1 MIDRITMQV
10 YGVGETYIDE
20 KMPDLMTEFD
30 DKKLISRGNYKG
42 LRITYYKGGSTLRV
56 EGSLHKFAKGNNYC
70 RYTFSEAVETLQE
83 LSTLLGKPMSVFN
96 ITSLEV
102 GVNVSMEEDPM
113 RYVETLA
120 YHKGNPFLLM
130 HPRSGSTTICGSKCS
145 MSEYWIKFYD
155 KIADFVKD
163 EKIHVDDREKLPR
176 NILRYEVKF
185 TKSQLQ
191 TFGFKNPTAE
201 SLCSRKYA
209 TFCANLLYSVLDEI
223 IFADHSIDHTK
234 MPHKSSKDLQNKIK
248 DYIFVTS
255 NGHDR
260 YLRFLSE
267 NVGEAEYKKEKRRK
281 ATLLKKIKPL
291 LMGKYEKEFR
301 EKFAEEILHVL
312 DYKRATRRKV

>member
-1 MIDRITMQV
+1 MIDRITMQT
-10 YGVGETYIDE
+10 YGVGETHIDK
-20 KMPDLMTEFD
+20 KMPDLMTWFED
-30 DKKLISRGNYKG
+30 EKLISRGNYKG
-42 LRITYYKGGSTLRV
+42 LRITHYKSSSTLRV
-56 EGSLHKFAKGNNYC
+56 EGSLHKLAKGNNYC
-70 RYTFSEAVETLQE
+70 RYTFSEAVETLQG
-83 LSTLLGKPMSVFN
+83 LSTILEIPLSKFI
-96 ITSLEV
+96 ITSIEV

-130 HPRSGSTTICGSKCS
+130 HPRTGSTTICGAKCS

-163 EKIHVDDREKLPR
+163 EKIPIEKRDELPR

-201 SLCSRKYA
+201 NLCSRKYA
-209 TFCANLLYSVLDEI
+209 TFCVSLLYSVLDEI

-234 MPHKSSKDLQNKIK
+234 IPHKSYKDLQNKIK

-312 DYKRATRRKV
+312 DYKRTTRRKV

>member
-1 MIDRITMQV
+1 MIDRITMQA
-10 YGVGETYIDE
+10 YGITEDYIDE
-20 KMPDLMTEFD
+20 RMPDLLTEFND
-30 DKKLISRGNYKG
+30 TKLTSKGNYRG
-42 LRITYYKGGSTLRV
+42 LRIAIYKKSSILRI
-56 EGSLHKFAKGNNYC
+56 EGSLHKSARGNNYC
-70 RYTFSEAVETLQE
+70 RYTFSEAVETLQK
-83 LSTLLGKPMSVFN
+83 LSTKLEIPLSAFN
-96 ITSLEV
+96 ITSIEI
-102 GVNVSMEEDPM
+102 GVNISVEEDPM

-130 HPRSGSTTICGSKCS
+130 HPRTGSTIICGAKCS

-155 KIADFVKD
+155 KIADYIKD
-163 EKIHVDDREKLPR
+163 EKISIEERGKLPR

-191 TFGFKNPTAE
+191 TFGFENPTAE
-201 SLCSRKYA
+201 NLCSRKYA

-255 NGHDR
+255 NGFDR

-267 NVGEAEYKKEKRRK
+267 TAGEAEYKKEKRKK
-281 ATLLKKIKPL
+281 ATLLKKVRPL

-301 EKFAEEILHVL
+301 EKFAEEMLHVL